1 MYQVIDAGAIEHE
14 KEPHRLLLLQADT
27 VEELEALISLSK
39 AKGWLE
45 YVEGVATQGPRLG
58 SWMLKPDAPPTSTA

>member
-1 MYQVIDAGAIEHE
+1 MYKVIDAGAIEHE
-14 KEPHRLLLLQADT
+14 DEPHRLLVLQADT
-27 VEELEALISLSK
+27 FEELDALMTRSK

-58 SWMLKPDAPPTSTA
+58 CWMLKPDVPHTSTT

>member
-14 KEPHRLLLLQADT
+14 KEPHRLLVLQADT
-27 VEELEALISLSK
+27 FEELDALVSRSK

-45 YVEGVATQGPRLG
+45 YVEGVAAQGPRLG
-58 SWMLKPDAPPTSTA
+58 CWMLKPDAPPTGTA